1 MFGVVWCLW
10 CCLVFVVLFS
20 VCRVC
25 VEVALMAVTG
35 GSCLGGSCLGGSC
48 LGDSCLLCNGGS
60 LMLFLF
66 FLFFLFQG

>member
-1 MFGVVWCLW
+1 M
-10 CCLVFVVLFS
+10 FVVLFS

-25 VEVALMAVTG
+25 VEVASMAVTG
-35 GSCLGGSCLGGSC
+35 GSCLGGSCLGGPCLGGSCLGGSC

-60 LMLFLF
+60 LMF

>member
-1 MFGVVWCLW
+1 MLFGVVWCLW

-25 VEVALMAVTG
+25 VEVASMAVT
-35 GSCLGGSCLGGSC
+35 GGSCLGGSC

-60 LMLFLF
+60 LMF